1 MWNREERREGGK
13 IYFRKKSQK
22 KKKCTILSVTAQS
35 VNDRQGATLSENEEK
50 RQEKERGK
58 IEMTKIR

>member
-13 IYFRKKSQK
+13 IYFRKKSQ

>member
-1 MWNREERREGGK
+1 MEPRRKTRGWK
-13 IYFRKKSQK
+13 NLFSKKKPK